1 VSTIG
6 TRSLSVWSQDGG
18 CETGR
23 YMGWK
28 SDVYYCVFRDN
39 ETSEIDA
46 YCVQVRF
53 LWNQDDGDYTDH
65 HAILNDIFNV
75 VIVSLYL
82 SLYLFAILFLTTQ
95 VQRWISSSGWWW
107 RCLIL
112 SQCTSC
118 RPTFLH
124 GWISSLS
131 TTDSD
136 MTIGLFQIWTAILK
150 SECIVISDSG
160 IGTLT
165 FTSPKYNTYCVR
177 QAL

>member
-1 VSTIG
+1 MAAVKPDDTWVENPMSTTVFSGI
-6 TRSLSVWSQDGG
+6 TRPA
-18 CETGR
+18 
-23 YMGWK
+23 K
-28 SDVYYCVFRDN
+28 SMPTAYKFAF
-39 ETSEIDA
+39 SEIKM
-46 YCVQVRF
+46 
-53 LWNQDDGDYTDH
+53 T
-65 HAILNDIFNV
+65 AITPTITQSWMTFNV

-95 VQRWISSSGWWW
+95 VQSWITSSGWWW